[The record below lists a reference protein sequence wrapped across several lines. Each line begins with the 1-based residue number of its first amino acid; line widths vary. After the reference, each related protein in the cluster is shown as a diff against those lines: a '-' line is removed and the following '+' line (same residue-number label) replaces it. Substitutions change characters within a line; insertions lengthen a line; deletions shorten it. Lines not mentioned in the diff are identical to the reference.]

1 MTPTNPPP
9 PQDDRPP
16 VFTTLEEV
24 AVHPPQFLQGYMTK
38 LGTVLVALSLAAGVL
53 RELLPDESWTQLQAH
68 LASHYP
74 LVGMVLGALVA
85 LYGRLRRRWR
95 TDVLAEIIQP
105 SRWDETRQLSCPWPE
120 WDAAAQ
126 GSTVAGEFFP
136 PSAADI
142 SGPGTAARKPGAG
155 VPLGLV
161 AVLLAGALQTSC
173 ATQNSPIQQ
182 AIAERIKASSALAPA
197 MGMAEAAGGRVVT
210 ASPAFQQFFSGEVAR

>member
-9 PQDDRPP
+9 PQEDRPP

-24 AVHPPQFLQGYMTK
+24 AVRPPQFLQGYMTK
-38 LGTVLVALSLAAGVL
+38 LGTVLVCLSFAVGVF
-53 RELLPDESWTQLQAH
+53 RELLPDETWGQLQEH

-74 LVGMVLGALVA
+74 VVGIVLGALLA

-95 TDVLAEIIQP
+95 NDVLAEIINQN
-105 SRWDETRQLSCPWPE
+105 
-120 WDAAAQ
+120 
-126 GSTVAGEFFP
+126 

-182 AIAERIKASSALAPA
+182 AIAERIKASSVLAPA
-197 MGMAEAAGGRVVT
+197 MGMAEAAGGRVIST
-210 ASPAFQQFFSGEVAR
+210 SPAFEQFFSAPLQPLNAEVAR